1 MSAPLALITGAS
13 GGIGEA
19 LAFEFARHGHD
30 IALAA
35 RNTEKLSAVAAQ
47 LAAEGAKTH
56 IITVDLAVP
65 EGPAALLQALED
77 LQLTADVLVNNAG
90 FGDMDPVAAAN
101 CAKLTAMVDLNVRT
115 LTALTC
121 ALLPGMVARR
131 RGGILNVASTAAYM
145 PGPNMAVYYA
155 SKAYVLSFTEALHA
169 ELAGTG
175 VHASA
180 LCPGPVR
187 SGFQDAAAMRGS
199 LLLKLSPMMT
209 PAQVARAGYRAF
221 AANRREVV
229 PGLANKLMAA
239 SGRFSPKRLT
249 MALVKRLQ
257 TQN

>member
-1 MSAPLALITGAS
+1 MSAPLALVTGAS

-19 LAFEFARHGHD
+19 LAFEFARHGYD
-30 IALAA
+30 LALVARSTERLSEVAA
-35 RNTEKLSAVAAQ
+35 R
-47 LAAEGAKTH
+47 LAAEGAKAH
-56 IITVDLAVP
+56 VIAVDLAVP
-65 EGPAALLQALED
+65 EGPATLLQALDD
-77 LQLTADVLVNNAG
+77 LHLTVDVLVNNAG
-90 FGDMDPVAAAN
+90 FGDMNPVAQAD

-121 ALLPGMVARR
+121 ALLPGMVERR

-155 SKAYVLSFTEALHA
+155 SKAYVLSFTEALYA
-169 ELAGTG
+169 ELKGTG
-175 VHASA
+175 VHAST

-209 PAQVARAGYRAF
+209 PPAVARAGYRAF
-221 AANRREVV
+221 AAGKREVV
-229 PGLANKLMAA
+229 PGLTNKLMAA

-257 TQN
+257 TQP

>member
-1 MSAPLALITGAS
+1 MSAPLALVTGAS

-19 LAFEFARHGHD
+19 LAFEFARHGYD
-30 IALAA
+30 IALCA
-35 RNTEKLSAVAAQ
+35 RSTDRLSAVAAH

-56 IITVDLAVP
+56 VIAGNLAVP
-65 EGPAALLQALED
+65 EGPQALLQALDD
-77 LQLTADVLVNNAG
+77 LHLDVDVLVNNAG
-90 FGDMDPVAAAN
+90 FGDMDPVAQAD

-115 LTALTC
+115 LTALSC
-121 ALLPGMVARR
+121 ALLPGMVERR

-169 ELAGTG
+169 ELRGSG
-175 VHASA
+175 VAASA

-187 SGFQDAAAMRGS
+187 SGFQDAAQMRGS

-209 PAQVARAGYRAF
+209 PAQVAATGYRAF
-221 AANRREVV
+221 ASGKREVV

-257 TQN
+257 TQT